1 MDTKSSAHLTVFQL
15 NKRILSVIMFTFMV
29 YLSIGLPLAVLPQLV
44 HKQLGFSSF
53 VAGIVISVQY
63 VATLSFRPKA
73 GQLAD
78 TLGARTVV
86 LIGLACCAMSGV
98 LGILAIVFLS
108 NPSVSIILLI
118 CSRLFLGTG
127 ESFTSTGATLWGM
140 NLVDRSETSR
150 VISWNGVATYSAM
163 AFGAPLGVF
172 LDSKIPSY
180 GFAIFTLLIAVLGF
194 VLAYR
199 KPKIRVKVDTRIAFL
214 KVASRVWVFGVALAL
229 GTVGFG
235 VLSTFITL
243 YFAEHH
249 WPNPAYALSIFGAGF
264 VIIRLIF
271 GKMIPKFGGIKVS
284 LMSFIVEAL
293 GLFLIWGGE
302 HIGVIYAGAFLV
314 GAGFSLVFPSLGVE
328 AVKQVEAKNRGSAL
342 GVYNAFLDIAL
353 MFIGPMAGLLIP
365 LIGIRDVYGLAG
377 GITVFAVLLMAYLLY
392 RAKQAPK
399 TV

>member
-1 MDTKSSAHLTVFQL
+1 MDTTSTSHLSPFQL
-15 NKRILSVIMFTFMV
+15 NKRILSVVIFTFFV

-44 HKQLGFSSF
+44 HKELGFSSF
-53 VAGIVISVQY
+53 MAGLVISVQY
-63 VATLSFRPKA
+63 VATLSFRAKA

-78 TLGARTVV
+78 SLGARTVV
-86 LIGLACCAMSGV
+86 LIGLASCAFSGIF
-98 LGILAIVFLS
+98 GILAIFFLS
-108 NPSVSIILLI
+108 TPNVSIVLLI
-118 CSRLFLGTG
+118 LSRLFLGTG

-172 LDSKIPSY
+172 LDTKVPSY
-180 GFAIFTLLIAVLGF
+180 GFAIFTLLIAIFGF
-194 VLAYR
+194 ILAYR
-199 KPKIRVKVDTRIAFL
+199 KPKIRVKVDTKIAFL

-235 VLSTFITL
+235 VLSTFITI
-243 YFAEHH
+243 YFAEQH

-271 GKMIPKFGGIKVS
+271 GKMIPRFGGIKVS
-284 LMSFIVEAL
+284 LVSFIVEAI
-293 GLFLIWGGE
+293 GLFLIWGGQ
-302 HIGVIYAGAFLV
+302 HIGIVYAGAFLV

-342 GVYNAFLDIAL
+342 GVYNVFLDIAL

-365 LIGIRDVYGLAG
+365 LIGIRDVYGVAG
-377 GITVFAVLLMAYLLY
+377 VITVFAILLMAYLLY
-392 RAKQAPK
+392 RNKQ
-399 TV
+399 TVKAV